1 MQNFLQ
7 DIRYGLR
14 MIAKA
19 RAFTVIALLALALG
33 ICANTTIFSFING
46 LVLRPLTGVKDPD
59 RLVAVY
65 TSDYSSGLYGTS
77 SYPDYVDFRSQADAF
92 EDLAAHEAAL
102 LNLSSEGDG
111 AERLRGRYVTSNYF
125 TILGV
130 TAKLGRTLQASDDTP
145 SASPAV
151 VISDEFWQSR
161 FNSDPNIVG
170 RTLKLNTQSFTIV
183 GVAESS
189 FRGLRLGPP
198 PQFWLSMP
206 AQEEFTRS
214 ERGSRSIDIV
224 GRLKPGVTLEQA
236 QSQMT
241 TIGARLAQAYPDSN
255 LGTFGR
261 PDEPKPITVV
271 REGRLGP
278 EGQQGVWRISILLFA
293 VVGLVLLIAC
303 ANVAN
308 LLLARASVR
317 HREIAVRLAV
327 GASRGRLIRQL
338 LTESV
343 LLGLMGGAL
352 GLLLTQWTA
361 RALPSF
367 FPESAAQGVDFS
379 FDWRVLVFTLAVSV
393 LTGLVFGLV
402 PALQTTR
409 PDLVSSLKDDAIG
422 TSNQRFRRLGLR
434 DSLVISQLALSL
446 VLLISAA
453 LFVRS
458 LRHAVN
464 FDPGFAAQNLVT
476 AALDTRAARFNREQ
490 GQGFYQQMVERISN
504 VPGVS
509 DATFTVVVPI
519 SGGGQRRNAVIEG
532 YQPQPSEDM
541 ELNTNVIGEAFFRTM
556 GIPIVRG
563 RAFGPEDRPA
573 GPGVAIVNEEFA
585 RRYFNGDALGKR
597 VQVESER
604 GYLEIVGVARTAKY
618 RSLREEPLPFIY
630 LPLSQNYQPDM
641 TLMVRTEGDP
651 AALLG
656 TLRNEMNQVNKA
668 VAVFSVQMIRE
679 TIAGQLAVDRMI
691 AVLLSVFAG
700 AALLLAAIG
709 IYGVMG
715 YAVAQRTREIGI
727 RVALGAERGDIMKL
741 IVRRGLV
748 LTVIGTTIGLAL
760 AFALTRALKS
770 LLFGVSA
777 TDPLTFSAVVTLLV
791 AVAMLACYF
800 PARRATTVDPIVAL
814 RNE

>member
-7 DIRYGLR
+7 DVRYGLR

-19 RAFTVIALLALALG
+19 PAFTALALLALALG

-65 TSDYSSGLYGTS
+65 TSDFSSGLYGGS
-77 SYPDYVDFRSQADAF
+77 SYPDYLDFRSQTDAF
-92 EDLAAHEAAL
+92 EDLAAREGAL
-102 LNLSSEGDG
+102 LNLNREGEQS
-111 AERLRGRYVTSNYF
+111 ERLRGGYVTSNYF

-130 TAKLGRTLQASDDTP
+130 NAKLGRTLQPSDDTP
-145 SASPAV
+145 SASPAM
-151 VISDEFWQSR
+151 VISDELWQHR
-161 FNSDPNIVG
+161 FDSDPNIVG
-170 RTLKLNTQSFTIV
+170 TTVKLNTQSYTIV
-183 GVAESS
+183 GVTETS
-189 FRGLRLGPP
+189 FRGLRLGLP

-206 AQEEFTRS
+206 AHTEFTS
-214 ERGSRSIDIV
+214 RGRGDRSIGIV

-236 QSQMT
+236 QGQLT
-241 TIGARLAQAYPDSN
+241 TIGARLAQAYPETN
-255 LGTFGR
+255 LGVFGR
-261 PDEPKPITVV
+261 PDEPRPITVV
-271 REGRLGP
+271 REGRLRP
-278 EGQQGVWRISILLFA
+278 EGEQGVWRISILLFA

-308 LLLARASVR
+308 LLLARATVR
-317 HREIAVRLAV
+317 RREIAVRLAV

-343 LLGLMGGAL
+343 LLSLMGGVV

-361 RALPSF
+361 RVLPSF
-367 FPESAAQGVDFS
+367 FPDSAAQGVDFS
-379 FDWRVLVFTLAVSV
+379 VDWRVLVFTFAVSL
-393 LTGLVFGLV
+393 LTGLMFGLV

-422 TSNQRFRRLGLR
+422 SNQRFRRLGLR
-434 DSLVISQLALSL
+434 DALVISQLALSL
-446 VLLISAA
+446 VLLISAG

-464 FDPGFAAQNLVT
+464 FDPGFAAQNLIT
-476 AALDTRAARFNREQ
+476 AALDTRAARLNREQ
-490 GQGFYQQMVERISN
+490 GQTFYQQMIERMTS

-509 DATFTVVVPI
+509 GATFSVVVPI
-519 SGGGQRRNAVIEG
+519 SGSGQRRNAMIEG
-532 YQPQPSEDM
+532 YQRQPSEDM
-541 ELNTNVIGEAFFRTM
+541 ELNTNVVGADFFATM
-556 GIPIVRG
+556 EIPIMRG
-563 RAFGPEDRPA
+563 RAFGPEDREG

-597 VQVESER
+597 LKVDSE
-604 GYLEIVGVARTAKY
+604 GEYLEIVGVARTAKY
-618 RSLREEPLPFIY
+618 RDLREDPLPFIY
-630 LPLSQNYQPDM
+630 LPLSQEYQPNM
-641 TLMVRTEGDP
+641 TLIVRTAGDP

-656 TLRNEMNQVNKA
+656 TLRKEMSDVNKA
-668 VAVFSVQMIRE
+668 VTVFSVQMMSE

-691 AVLLSVFAG
+691 AVLLSVFGG

-727 RVALGAERGDIMKL
+727 RVALGAERGDIMTL
-741 IVRRGLV
+741 IVRRGLM
-748 LTVIGTTIGLAL
+748 LTIIGASIGLVLAL
-760 AFALTRALKS
+760 ALTRALKS

-777 TDPLTFSAVVTLLV
+777 SDPLTFSAIVTLLV
-791 AVAMLACYF
+791 AVALVACYF
-800 PARRATTVDPIVAL
+800 PARRATKVDPIVAL